1 MKNLRDHRQEPAFFD
16 RRRISALAARLLCCL
31 TMGLN
36 FALLNA
42 QEIRITIHLENVS
55 LGEILHEIKI
65 QSGKNI
71 LYNNNKVDGYRNE
84 SVHIADATLEDALK
98 ECLKGKHLRYR
109 IVENVI
115 IIEPDEDTEGNRKSK
130 KGLSQTIRGTVM
142 DADTKIPLTGAN
154 IILLPSDPVI
164 GTVTDAEGN
173 FRLENVPVGR
183 VDIEISFVGYESY
196 SIKEII
202 VGSGKEVVLNI
213 TLKESLHE
221 LTEIQIRANSNKDRP
236 INPMATL
243 SAKQLSMEEANR
255 YAGGIDDPA
264 RLVTSFAG
272 VSSASVRSNGIVI
285 RGNAPKGLLWR
296 MEGIQIPNPSHFADF
311 ISLGGGAV
319 TALSSQTM
327 ANSDFYTGAFPA
339 EFGNAFSGVFDIQM
353 RTGNAEK
360 REHTFQAGLI
370 GIDFASEGPFIKGK
384 RASYLFNYRYSTLGL
399 LAPIL
404 PKEMGI
410 LSYQDLSF
418 KLNFPTRKLGTFS
431 VWGIGAFDKQI
442 HRAEKDSMQWTGS
455 EDRKDYQAK
464 FAMGAIG
471 LSHKIIL
478 GEKTYV
484 HSTIAPT
491 GNIFQWIQERYD
503 DDYVLVPKTNFNDS
517 KWKYTFTSFISH
529 KFNAVHANKTGLIID
544 RLHYDVLDKEAVEYG
559 EEMITFISGKGSG
572 NLIHGFSQSK
582 LRFGKSFT
590 VNAGIHAQW
599 FTLNDHYTVEPR
611 IGISWNLNARH
622 TVSFA
627 YGLHSQ
633 LENISLYLAIQEN
646 SSGDIMP
653 NKNLDFAKA
662 HHFVMGY
669 AVKCSD
675 YMTLKVEPFYQK
687 LFNIPVVPGSYISGI
702 NLDDIWSFN
711 DSLVNE
717 GTGKN
722 AGIDITLERYLN
734 KGFYYMATA
743 SLFRSSY
750 KGGDGIERS
759 TRFNR

>member
-1 MKNLRDHRQEPAFFD
+1 MYKRQ
-16 RRRISALAARLLCCL
+16 
-31 TMGLN
+31 
-36 FALLNA
+36 
-42 QEIRITIHLENVS
+42 
-55 LGEILHEIKI
+55 
-65 QSGKNI
+65 
-71 LYNNNKVDGYRNE
+71 
-84 SVHIADATLEDALK
+84 
-98 ECLKGKHLRYR
+98 
-109 IVENVI
+109 
-115 IIEPDEDTEGNRKSK
+115 
-130 KGLSQTIRGTVM
+130 
-142 DADTKIPLTGAN
+142 
-154 IILLPSDPVI
+154 
-164 GTVTDAEGN
+164 
-173 FRLENVPVGR
+173 
-183 VDIEISFVGYESY
+183 
-196 SIKEII
+196 
-202 VGSGKEVVLNI
+202 
-213 TLKESLHE
+213 
-221 LTEIQIRANSNKDRP
+221 
-236 INPMATL
+236 
-243 SAKQLSMEEANR
+243 
-255 YAGGIDDPA
+255 
-264 RLVTSFAG
+264 
-272 VSSASVRSNGIVI
+272 
-285 RGNAPKGLLWR
+285 
-296 MEGIQIPNPSHFADF
+296 
-311 ISLGGGAV
+311 
-319 TALSSQTM
+319 
-327 ANSDFYTGAFPA
+327 
-339 EFGNAFSGVFDIQM
+339 
-353 RTGNAEK
+353 
-360 REHTFQAGLI
+360 
-370 GIDFASEGPFIKGK
+370 
-384 RASYLFNYRYSTLGL
+384 
-399 LAPIL
+399 
-404 PKEMGI
+404 
-410 LSYQDLSF
+410 
-418 KLNFPTRKLGTFS
+418 
-431 VWGIGAFDKQI
+431 
-442 HRAEKDSMQWTGS
+442 
-455 EDRKDYQAK
+455 
-464 FAMGAIG
+464 G

-759 TRFNR
+759 TRFNRNYVFNVLGGKEWTIGKSRQNLLSANVRFTYMGGDRIHPIDMNATLQQQEMVEELSRAYSIQLPDAPILSFSLNYRINKKNHSGLWSFQFINALAHKEFQEYEFIPETNIIKRKEDLIMVPNISYKIEF